1 MRQACVT
8 AIEQAIG
15 RSITKAEA
23 RNVEARI
30 RNAMVMVAR
39 RDGAAYEAL
48 PKADKMRAAAT
59 YAANELVAEAQKK
72 AQRLRLQIAAQDAV
86 ERYTAEQVRL
96 GADPNRLEAFE
107 RLLAGKADGK
117 NNSTSVEVEAKGIA
131 AGAMGKL
138 ADAWDAISPRMFGIF
153 ANKGGEEEFVRAAYG
168 DTAGVRPEIVR
179 AAQEWSKTAE
189 TLRIRFNAAGGDVGR
204 LDNWG
209 LPQAWSQDIAVQL
222 GRDEFV
228 NDMMNWVDRSIYR
241 KDDGSLFNDAEM
253 RTFLQE
259 AWLTIS
265 TNGAN
270 KQKNVTGYGAA
281 IKANRNNK
289 ARQLHFKDGAVAVE
303 ALRKYSGRSVF
314 EAMAG
319 HVQRM
324 ARDVALVEKF
334 GPNADLAVEYF
345 IQTFA
350 DEARVANVG
359 QPGYKA
365 DLIDRRAA
373 SAANLYNYVAGNNPP
388 PANLRV
394 AQAFSALRSIFVA
407 AKLGSAT
414 VTSISD
420 EGTLVLTSRV
430 NNLPMF
436 KVWRNEL
443 RAFNLADQAEKQRAR
458 RAGLLVNTMLD
469 EVNRFG
475 DETLGSQVPAKIAST
490 VMRASGLNS
499 VTEARR
505 RAFSVTMMDTIGQLT
520 RQYQRVD
527 ALDPQDWKI
536 LRSKG
541 ITQEIWD
548 IWRQAQPDTW
558 SGNDTVLTPE
568 SIYLVQGVDDL
579 AKEKAATKLLAVIID
594 ERDIAVIE
602 PGARERAA
610 LLGGTI
616 PGTATGELA
625 RAFWQFK
632 TFPFAIIN
640 RHWRRGLGMYSNTS
654 GKVGYIASL
663 VALQTIMGAIAM
675 EASDILS
682 GKDPRTLNP
691 ESAYGPRNLIAA
703 LLKGGALGLYGDF
716 LFADAT
722 TFGRTLAGAI
732 GGPMLGA
739 IEDTFKLTVGNV
751 QELAKGEETNFGAEA
766 VKAARGYTPGASLW
780 YTKTVT
786 DRLIF
791 NQMQEYFD
799 PGYLA
804 RARAKARREYG
815 TTYWWNPGQPIS
827 RARAPE
833 LEAIVEE

>member
-1 MRQACVT
+1 MRQACIT
-8 AIEQAIG
+8 AVEQAIG
-15 RSITKAEA
+15 RTITKAEA
-23 RNVEARI
+23 RNIEARI

-39 RDGAAYEAL
+39 QQGASYQAM
-48 PKADKMRAAAT
+48 PKADRMRAAAQ
-59 YAANELVAEAQKK
+59 YAAQELVAEAQKK
-72 AQRLRLQIAAQDAV
+72 AQRLRLQIAAHDSI
-86 ERYTAEQVRL
+86 ERYTTEQVRL

-131 AGAMGKL
+131 AGAMGRL
-138 ADAWDAISPRMFGIF
+138 ADAWEAISPRIFGIF
-153 ANKGGEEEFVRAAYG
+153 ANKEGEEQFVRAAYG
-168 DTAGVRPEIVR
+168 DTAGVRPEIVQ
-179 AAQEWSKTAE
+179 AAKEWAAVSE
-189 TLRIRFNAAGGDVGR
+189 TLRTRFNAAGGDVGK

-209 LPQAWSQDIAVQL
+209 LPQAWAQDIAVKL
-222 GRDEFV
+222 GRDQFV
-228 NDMMNWVDRSIYR
+228 NDMMGWIDRSIYR
-241 KDDGSLFNDAEM
+241 KDDGALFTDAEM
-253 RTFLQE
+253 RDFLAE

-270 KQKNVTGYGAA
+270 KQKSITGFGAA
-281 IKANRNNK
+281 VKANRNNK
-289 ARQLHFKDGAVAVE
+289 ARQIHFKDGPAAVA
-303 ALRKYSGRSVF
+303 ALRKWSGRSVF

-319 HVQRM
+319 HVGRM
-324 ARDVALVEKF
+324 SRDVALVEKF
-334 GPNADLAVEYF
+334 GPNADLTVEHF
-345 IQTFA
+345 IQA
-350 DEARVANVG
+350 LGDEARVAAAG
-359 QPGYKA
+359 QPGFQA
-365 DLIDRRAA
+365 ALIDRRAA

-394 AQAFSALRSIFVA
+394 AQAFAALRSIFVA

-414 VTSISD
+414 ITSISD

-475 DETLGSQVPAKIAST
+475 DETLGAQVPTKIAST
-490 VMRASGLNS
+490 VMRLSGLNA

-520 RQYQRVD
+520 RQFQRVED
-527 ALDPQDWKI
+527 LDPQDWKI

-541 ITQEIWD
+541 ITQDVWD
-548 IWRQAQPDTW
+548 VWRKAQPDRW
-558 SGNDTVLTPE
+558 SGSDTVLTPE
-568 SIYLVQGVDDL
+568 SIYLVQGVDNLTKDR
-579 AKEKAATKLLAVIID
+579 AATKLLAIVID

-602 PGARERAA
+602 PGARERAT
-610 LLGGTI
+610 LLGGTT

-640 RHWRRGLGMYSNTS
+640 RHWRRGLGMFDKTS

-663 VALQTIMGAIAM
+663 VALQTIMGAVAM
-675 EASDILS
+675 EAGDILS

-722 TFGRTLAGAI
+722 TYGRTLAGAI

-739 IEDTFKLTVGNV
+739 IEDVFKLTVGNV
-751 QELAKGEETNFGAEA
+751 QELAQQKETNFAAEA
-766 VKAARGYTPGASLW
+766 VKAGRGYTPGASLW

-804 RARAKARREYG
+804 RTRAKAQREYG
-815 TTYWWNPGQPIS
+815 TTYWWAPGQPVS

-833 LEAIVEE
+833 LETIVED

>member
-1 MRQACVT
+1 MRQACIT
-8 AIEQAIG
+8 AVEQAIG
-15 RSITKAEA
+15 RSITQAEA
-23 RNVEARI
+23 RNIEARI

-39 RDGAAYEAL
+39 QQGNAYQSLSKQEQL
-48 PKADKMRAAAT
+48 RAAAN

-72 AQRLRLQIAAQDAV
+72 AQRLRLQIAAHDAI

-131 AGAMGKL
+131 AGAMGRL
-138 ADAWDAISPRMFGIF
+138 ADAWEAISPRMFGIF
-153 ANKGGEEEFVRAAYG
+153 ANKDGEEQFVRAAYG
-168 DTAGVRPEIVR
+168 DTAGIRPEIIK
-179 AAQEWSKTAE
+179 AAKEWGAVAE
-189 TLRIRFNAAGGDVGR
+189 TLRTRFNAAGGDVGR

-209 LPQAWSQDIAVQL
+209 LPQAWSQDIAIQL
-222 GRDEFV
+222 GRDQFV
-228 NDMMNWVDRSIYR
+228 NDMMGWVDRSIYR
-241 KDDGSLFNDAEM
+241 KDDGTLFNDAEM
-253 RTFLQE
+253 RKFLEE

-265 TNGAN
+265 TDGAN

-289 ARQLHFKDGAVAVE
+289 ARQLHFKDGMSSVE
-303 ALRKYSGRSVF
+303 ALRKWSGRSVF

-319 HVQRM
+319 HVSRM

-334 GPNADLAVEYF
+334 GPNADLTVEYF
-345 IQTFA
+345 IQALA
-350 DEARVANVG
+350 DESKVALAG
-359 QPGYKA
+359 QPGFKA
-365 DLIDRRAA
+365 SLIDRRAA

-394 AQAFSALRSIFVA
+394 AQAFSALRSLFVA

-420 EGTLVLTSRV
+420 EGTLILTSRV

-436 KVWRNEL
+436 KVFRNEM
-443 RAFNLADQAEKQRAR
+443 RAFNLADRAEKQRAR

-475 DETLGSQVPAKIAST
+475 DETLGSHVPAKIAST
-490 VMRASGLNS
+490 VMRLSGLNA

-520 RQYQRVD
+520 RQYQRVQD
-527 ALDPQDWKI
+527 LDPQDWKI

-541 ITQEIWD
+541 ITQEVWD
-548 IWRQAQPDTW
+548 IWRKAKPDTW
-558 SGNDTVLTPE
+558 SGSDTVLTPE
-568 SIYLVQGVDDL
+568 RIYQVQGVSDL
-579 AKEKAATKLLAVIID
+579 DKERAATKLLAVVID

-602 PGARERAA
+602 PGAREKAT

-654 GKVGYIASL
+654 GKVGYIATL
-663 VALQTIMGAIAM
+663 VALQTVMGAIAM
-675 EASDILS
+675 EIGDILS

-691 ESAYGPRNLIAA
+691 ESAYGPKNLIAA

-722 TFGRTLAGAI
+722 TYGRTLAGAI

-739 IEDTFKLTVGNV
+739 IEDTYKLTVGNV
-751 QELAKGEETNFGAEA
+751 QEFSQGKDTNFGAEA
-766 VKAARGYTPGASLW
+766 IRAARGYTPGASLW
-780 YTKTVT
+780 YTKTAT

-804 RARAKARREYG
+804 RARAKAKREYG

-833 LEAIVEE
+833 LEAIVED